1 MNKPAINVI
10 AALAVALLAL
20 PAVAAERNVELSLDA
35 VEAVELHN
43 LAGAAR
49 IVPGSGAP
57 VIRARIRADKA
68 EHADAVV
75 LRRKDHGGVAE
86 VVVEYPSGLS
96 RIRYDGDEFQRLD
109 ASVEYQGRRIR
120 IGNKD
125 GDLLRVDLEILVPE
139 NGQLEFRQ
147 LIGPIAAEGVNAGLT
162 LASSYGAISVT
173 DGAGKLAA
181 NSGSGRVDVAS
192 FRGEVNANTGSG
204 AIGLE
209 NVLGDVRARTGSGG
223 VTLRGMDGNVVAETG
238 SGGIR
243 IDDAGG
249 SLVARTGSGSV
260 RVAGLRAGPELS
272 VSTGS
277 GSINVA
283 GDLGAA
289 EKLTLRTGSGSVTA
303 ESSAPLSMRLHL
315 STGSGSFRVDLPNLS
330 EIESGRRSFRAVA
343 GAGAGEARIATG
355 SGSIRLS
362 AP

>member
-1 MNKPAINVI
+1 MKTARNI
-10 AALAVALLAL
+10 LALLVVTLLAM
-20 PAVAAERNVELSLDA
+20 PVVAAERMIELRLEGAD
-35 VEAVELHN
+35 AVELHN

-75 LRRKDHGGVAE
+75 LRRNDRGGVAE

-120 IGNKD
+120 VSNKD
-125 GDLLRVDLEILVPE
+125 GDLVRVDLEILVSE
-139 NGQLEFRQ
+139 SGQLEFRQ
-147 LIGPIAAEGVNAGLT
+147 LIGPITAEGVNAGLT
-162 LASSYGAISVT
+162 LASSYGAIRVT
-173 DGAGKLAA
+173 DGAGLLAA
-181 NSGSGRVDVAS
+181 NTASGRVEVAS
-192 FRGEVNANTGSG
+192 FRGEANANTGSG
-204 AIGLE
+204 AVTLE

-223 VTLRGMDGNVVAETG
+223 VTMRGMDGNVVAETG

-249 SLVARTGSGSV
+249 SLVARTGSGGV
-260 RVAGLRAGPELS
+260 RVAGLRAGPELT

-283 GDLGAA
+283 GDLGAV
-289 EKLTLRTGSGSVTA
+289 EKLTLRTGSGSITA
-303 ESSAPLSMRLHL
+303 ESSAPMSMRLHL

-343 GAGAGEARIATG
+343 GEGAGEGRIATG